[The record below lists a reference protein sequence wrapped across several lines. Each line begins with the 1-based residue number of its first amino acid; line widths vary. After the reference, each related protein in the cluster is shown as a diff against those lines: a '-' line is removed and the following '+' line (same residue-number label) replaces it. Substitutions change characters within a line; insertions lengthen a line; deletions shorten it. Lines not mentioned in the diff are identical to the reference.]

1 MDSSKTTVIE
11 PRSGWQFVRWRELFE
26 YRDLI
31 RYMVLRNVKAKYAQ
45 SILGLSWTVIQP
57 FMTMVVFTVIFGNV
71 ANIPTD
77 NIPAPIFYFSALI
90 PWQYF
95 SGSFSGASGS
105 LTSSSG
111 IFTKVYFP
119 RVIVPLIPLFSKMV
133 DFTIGAV
140 FLVFMMIYFGF
151 VPTANIVALPLLMLI
166 MFLTAGGMGMLL
178 TTLSVQYRDVQYAM
192 SFLVRLL
199 MYVAPVIY
207 SVTLIQEKITEYGLP
222 EWLYYVYGLFPMT
235 GVIQGFRSAMVGG
248 APMPWDLIAIGGV
261 VSVLVFFTGA
271 LIFKRKEQIFADI
284 V

>member
-1 MDSSKTTVIE
+1 MDSAKTTVIE
-11 PRSGWQFVRWRELFE
+11 PRSGWQLVRWRELLE

-45 SILGLSWTVIQP
+45 SILGLAWTVIQP

-95 SGSFSGASGS
+95 SGSFSGSSGS

-119 RVIVPLIPLFSKMV
+119 RIIVPLIPLFSKMV
-133 DFTIGAV
+133 DFTIGAF

-151 VPTANIVALPLLMLI
+151 VPTANIIALPLLMLI

-261 VSVLVFFTGA
+261 VSVLIFFAGA